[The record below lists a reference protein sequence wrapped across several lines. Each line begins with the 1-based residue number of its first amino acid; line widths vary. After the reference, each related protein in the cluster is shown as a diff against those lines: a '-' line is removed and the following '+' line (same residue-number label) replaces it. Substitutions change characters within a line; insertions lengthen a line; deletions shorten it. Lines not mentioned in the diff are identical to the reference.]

1 MTVADQTLKK
11 GLSTSEKLKII
22 IILAVPAVIENFFQ
36 TMLGFADTFFVAQ
49 IGLDEVSAV
58 GVTNAILAIYFA
70 IFMAIGV
77 GVNVLMANATGAGDY
92 ERASKVAQQGVIL
105 TAILGG
111 LTGMLTL
118 IFAEPL

>member
-1 MTVADQTLKK
+1 MEGCLMTVADQTLKK
-11 GLSTSEKLKII
+11 GLSISEKLKII
-22 IILAVPAVIENFFQ
+22 IVLAVPAVIENFFQ

-92 ERASKVAQQGVIL
+92 EIGRASCRERGECWWVGVRVMI
-105 TAILGG
+105 
-111 LTGMLTL
+111 
-118 IFAEPL
+118 